1 MAKPRHP
8 QPQETPSKNPLIFLA
23 IGALLVAGLVA
34 WALTRTIE
42 TPPPSTSSSVADA
55 ASTPAPSAPVPETT
69 TETTVLTQP
78 VASATAPIT
87 TSSNPIVPPASDH
100 ASYPRISVEDLREK
114 TKAGNVTVIDVRDAG
129 AFAAAHIP
137 GSLHIPLSSVEAN
150 LDLLPKDKNAEIV
163 TYCTCP
169 AEESSISAGEILNR
183 HGYKNVKALFGGL
196 IAWRNLKYPL
206 DKGPK

>member
-1 MAKPRHP
+1 MAKPQHT
-8 QPQETPSKNPLIFLA
+8 QAQETSSKTSLIYLA
-23 IGALLVAGLVA
+23 IGALLIAGLVG
-34 WALTRTIE
+34 WALTRTVE
-42 TPPPSTSSSVADA
+42 TPPPITSSSVADA
-55 ASTPAPSAPVPETT
+55 ASTPAPSTPAPETT
-69 TETTVLTQP
+69 TDSFGAMQP
-78 VASATAPIT
+78 IASATAPMST
-87 TSSNPIVPPASDH
+87 TSNPSAPPPTDH

-129 AFAAAHIP
+129 AYAAAHVP
-137 GSLHIPLSSVEAN
+137 GSLHIALSSVESN

-196 IAWRNLKYPL
+196 VAWRQLDYPL

>member
-1 MAKPRHP
+1 MAKPQHT
-8 QPQETPSKNPLIFLA
+8 QSQETSSKTSLIYLA
-23 IGALLVAGLVA
+23 IGALLIAGLVG
-34 WALTRTIE
+34 WALTRTVE
-42 TPPPSTSSSVADA
+42 TPPPITSSSVADA
-55 ASTPAPSAPVPETT
+55 AATPAPATPAAETT
-69 TETTVLTQP
+69 TDAMQP
-78 VASATAPIT
+78 IASATVPMVT
-87 TSSNPIVPPASDH
+87 TSNASAPPPTDH

-114 TKAGNVTVIDVRDAG
+114 TKAGKVTVIDVRDAG

-137 GSLHIPLSSVEAN
+137 GSLHIALSSVEAN

-183 HGYKNVKALFGGL
+183 HGYTNVKALFGGL
-196 IAWRNLKYPL
+196 IAWRQLDYPL